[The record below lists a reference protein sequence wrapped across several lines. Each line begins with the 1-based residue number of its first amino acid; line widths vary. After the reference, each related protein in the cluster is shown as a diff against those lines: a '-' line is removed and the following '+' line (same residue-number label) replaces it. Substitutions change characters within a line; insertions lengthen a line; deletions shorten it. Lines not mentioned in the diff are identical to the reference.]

1 MTNETTNELRAR
13 AAIDNALACMPSGDL
28 IKVAFLSETKAKPAL
43 KDTRKR
49 RKVAVALRQLIGQE
63 LYQRELTNH
72 PSRYGEDKLREPF
85 MLEVDFKHPIETA
98 TQAKELL
105 DYLVEALSMRVTPPW
120 KDR

>member
-1 MTNETTNELRAR
+1 MTDGTTNELSAR
-13 AAIDNALACMPSGDL
+13 VALDNALACMSSGDL
-28 IKVAFLSETKAKPAL
+28 IKVSFLSETKAKPAP

-49 RKVAVALRQLIGQE
+49 RKIAIALRQLIGQE
-63 LYQRELTNH
+63 LYQRELANH
-72 PSRYGEDKLREPF
+72 LGRYGEDKLREPF